1 MGTSTPHTRSIGAS
15 RRSKPDD
22 STTEAEISEPTPNMG
37 QPSSTVTSRLVLARD
52 SRMVPMSSGL
62 PTSLM
67 DGTRERQR
75 ETRLAVCVCKSDRIL
90 RRLMTSAL
98 IPDAANASAAS
109 RATRTMREKATMVTS
124 VPWRITLALPMGTVK
139 SLDMTSS
146 LTSNEVPYMISFSS
160 KTTGL
165 GSRMAALSNPLASSA
180 SYGERTVKPGQ
191 CPYHDAK
198 HCECCAATPAAA
210 PLGPRKTMGTLICP
224 PLMYNAFAAELMT

>member
-52 SRMVPMSSGL
+52 SRMVPMSSG
-62 PTSLM
+62 
-67 DGTRERQR
+67 
-75 ETRLAVCVCKSDRIL
+75 RIL